1 MKNIGVSLKMT
12 ILILLVLVGL
22 MGISAVVIM
31 ELKETTEE
39 MILSQEEVIRKDYD
53 KNIKEQVQNAIS
65 MLQKVNAMIEEGKYS
80 KAEGQKLAADLLREL
95 RYGDDRSGYF
105 WADTYD
111 GTNVV
116 LLGNDT

>member
-1 MKNIGVSLKMT
+1 
-12 ILILLVLVGL
+12 
-22 MGISAVVIM
+22 M

-39 MILSQEEVIRKDYD
+39 MILSQEEVIHKDYD

-116 LLGNDT
+116 LLGNDTEGTNRIGAKDENGTAYMELILENGMKDG